1 MKEQGVVTRLISSK
15 LAEVALKRSSA
26 CEKCGLCHDVGEGMV
41 GLEAANEVGAK
52 RNDVVEIEFSSEEV
66 VKGSIVIFLL
76 PVLFLIG
83 GYLFGSAVSRTL
95 ALQNFEEILGVFCA
109 LVFLFVSFY
118 VIKWYDKNVEQK
130 QALRA
135 KIIRLCN

>member
-1 MKEQGVVTRLISSK
+1 MREQGVVARVISGK
-15 LAEVALKRSSA
+15 LVEVAFKRSPA
-26 CEKCGLCHDVGEGMV
+26 CEKCQLCHDVGEGMV
-41 GLEAANEVGAK
+41 GIEAINEVGAK
-52 RNDVVEIEFSSEEV
+52 LDDVVEIEIPSEEI
-66 VKGSIVIFLL
+66 VKGSFVIFLL
-76 PVLFLIG
+76 PILFLIV
-83 GYLFGSAVSRTL
+83 GYLIGSAVSRTL